1 MSDADTDDD
10 EVDADAA
17 DVETDDDDVDA
28 GDVTG
33 FAVRVSI
40 AVVTCEAATVLLG
53 TAPAARVLTTAL
65 VLSVASAV
73 ERTAAGGCA

>member
-17 DVETDDDDVDA
+17 DV
-28 GDVTG
+28 TG
-33 FAVRVSI
+33 FAI
-40 AVVTCEAATVLLG
+40 AV
-53 TAPAARVLTTAL
+53 TAEEVPFKAMSVVDGAARVVRVVTTAL
-65 VLSVASAV
+65 VLSVASPV